1 MRCIVAVLLEADQLS
16 DVRVRT
22 RGVRWLTSAM
32 GAAWATL
39 GGLALFTPVGQ
50 PVHCMPLKQ
59 PHITLHR

>member
-1 MRCIVAVLLEADQLS
+1 MKCIVAVLLEADQLS

-39 GGLALFTPVGQ
+39 RIVT
-50 PVHCMPLKQ
+50 
-59 PHITLHR
+59 

>member
-32 GAAWATL
+32 GAARATL
-39 GGLALFTPVGQ
+39 RIVTVRLFGR
-50 PVHCMPLKQ
+50 LGAYAFK
-59 PHITLHR
+59 R